1 LKDNYFKL
9 QYNQIKL
16 LICFFLVLA
25 TILTYWQII
34 HFDFVAFDDPL
45 YVTENS
51 KVQDGLTYK
60 GIAWAFTT
68 FHASNWHPI
77 TWLSHMLD
85 CEIYGLNPMGHH
97 WTNLQLHIANT
108 LLLFFILQQM
118 TGALWKSAF
127 VAALFALHPL
137 HVESVAWIAERK
149 DVLSTFLG
157 MLTILAYISYVKK
170 RNVFR
175 YFLVVILLSLGLM
188 AKSMLVTFPF
198 VLLLLDFWPLGR
210 LANISR
216 IIWEKIPLFV
226 PVVIS
231 SVLTFM
237 AQQSIALKSLEIF
250 SLKTRAANAFISYIS
265 YMAKTIWPHHLSVFY
280 PHQGAA
286 LSLWHAYGAAF
297 LIACVSFFALRKT
310 KQYPYIAFGLFWFL
324 VTLTP
329 VIGMVQVGDQAMADR
344 YTYIPLT
351 GLFIIVTWGIPDL
364 LKKLR
369 HRKPI
374 LVISAVTILSVMSIS
389 SYFQTAHWKNSIEL
403 FKQAIKVTDDNLVA
417 HNNLGTAFFAAGK
430 PHEAIFH
437 YKAALKIKPN
447 IPATL
452 KNLAAALFDSG
463 NTDDAILYY
472 KEALRINPKDSD
484 SHYQLGNIQYQK
496 GQSKAALFHYEET
509 LRINPDH
516 ADAHNNLANLLFTKG
531 KPDKAVFH
539 YKEAIRIDP
548 KHAGAYFNL
557 GIIFAGQ
564 GKIIDAL
571 RQFSEVIK
579 INPDHAEAYNEAG
592 KILVCMGKLKTAERF
607 FYKAEKINPD
617 NKEFRT
623 NRLIVNGILDKD
635 DKLPANEK

>member
-1 LKDNYFKL
+1 M
-9 QYNQIKL
+9 
-16 LICFFLVLA
+16 LA
-25 TILTYWQII
+25 SLLTYWQII

-51 KVQDGLTYK
+51 KAQDGLTYK

-85 CEIYGLNPMGHH
+85 CEIYGLIPMGHH

-118 TGALWKSAF
+118 TGALWRSAF

-137 HVESVAWIAERK
+137 HVESVAWVAERK
-149 DVLSTFLG
+149 DVLSTFFG
-157 MLTILAYISYVKK
+157 MLTILPYIRYVIK
-170 RNVFR
+170 RNIFI
-175 YFLVVILLSLGLM
+175 YFLVLILLSLGLM
-188 AKSMLVTFPF
+188 AKPMLVTLPF

-216 IIWEKIPLFV
+216 LIWGKIPLFV

-237 AQQSIALKSLEIF
+237 AQQSIALKSLETF
-250 SLKTRAANAFISYIS
+250 SLKTRATNTFISYIS
-265 YMAKTIWPHHLSVFY
+265 YAAKTIWPQKLAVFY
-280 PHQGAA
+280 PHPGNT
-286 LSLWHAYGAAF
+286 LPLWHAYEAAF

-351 GLFIIVTWGIPDL
+351 GLFIIVAWGVPDL

-369 HRKPI
+369 HRKPV
-374 LVISAVTILSVMSIS
+374 LVISAVIVLSAMLIS
-389 SYFQTAHWKNSIEL
+389 TYFQTAHWKNSIEL
-403 FKQAIKVTDDNLVA
+403 FKQAIRVTDDNWVA
-417 HNNLGTAFFAAGK
+417 HNNLGTAFFAADK
-430 PHEAIFH
+430 HQEAIFH
-437 YKAALKIKPN
+437 YKSALKIKPDM
-447 IPATL
+447 PATL
-452 KNLAAALFDSG
+452 KNLAAALFDSK

-472 KEALRINPKDSD
+472 KKALKINPKDSD

-496 GQSKAALFHYEET
+496 GQSKEALFHYEET

-516 ADAHNNLANLLFTKG
+516 ADAHNNLANLLFTKE
-531 KPDKAVFH
+531 KPDKAIFH
-539 YKEAIRIDP
+539 YKETIKIDP
-548 KHAGAYFNL
+548 KHFFAHFNL
-557 GIIFAGQ
+557 GSIFVRQ
-564 GKIIDAL
+564 GKIIEAL
-571 RQFSEVIK
+571 KQFNEVIK
-579 INPDHAEAYNEAG
+579 INPDHAESYNEAG
-592 KILVCMGKLKTAERF
+592 KILVLMGQLKTAKKF
-607 FYKAEKINPD
+607 FYKAEEIKPD
-617 NKEFRT
+617 NKEFIT
-623 NRLIVNGILDKD
+623 NRLLINKMLDKD
-635 DKLPANEK
+635 KNPPENEK

>member
-1 LKDNYFKL
+1 MTKSTGN
-9 QYNQIKL
+9 QRYNKL
-16 LICFFLVLA
+16 LIISLFLIIGILA
-25 TILTYWQII
+25 AYWQVKNC
-34 HFDFVAFDDPL
+34 DFAGYDDEL
-45 YVTENS
+45 YVTENEN
-51 KVQDGLTYK
+51 VQAGLTFE
-60 GIAWAFTT
+60 GLIWAFTT
-68 FHASNWHPI
+68 FRAGNWHPL

-118 TGALWKSAF
+118 TGALWRSAF

-149 DVLSTFLG
+149 DVLSTFFG
-157 MLTILAYISYVKK
+157 MLTIWAYISYVKK
-170 RNVFR
+170 RNILRYLLVF
-175 YFLVVILLSLGLM
+175 ILLSMGLM
-188 AKSMLVTFPF
+188 AKPMLVTFPF
-198 VLLLLDFWPLGR
+198 VLLLLDFWPLER
-210 LANISR
+210 LGNISR

-265 YMAKTIWPHHLSVFY
+265 YTAKTIWPQKLAVFY
-280 PHQGAA
+280 PHPGNT

-351 GLFIIVTWGIPDL
+351 GLFIIVAWGMPDL

-389 SYFQTAHWKNSIEL
+389 SYLQTAHWKNSIEL

-447 IPATL
+447 MPATL

-463 NTDDAILYY
+463 NTDGAILYY
-472 KEALRINPKDSD
+472 KEALRINPEDFD

-496 GQSKAALFHYEET
+496 GQFEAALFHYEET
-509 LRINPDH
+509 LRINPGH
-516 ADAHNNLANLLFTKG
+516 ADTHNNLANLLFTQG
-531 KPDKAVFH
+531 KPDKAFFH
-539 YKEAIRIDP
+539 YNEAIRIEP

-564 GKIIDAL
+564 GKIIEAL
-571 RQFSEVIK
+571 KQFNEVIK

-592 KILVCMGKLKTAERF
+592 KLLVLMGQLKTAEKF
-607 FYKAEKINPD
+607 FYKAEKIDPD
-617 NKEFRT
+617 NKEFLT
-623 NRLIVNGILDKD
+623 NRLLTNKMSDKD
-635 DKLPANEK
+635 KNPPENEK